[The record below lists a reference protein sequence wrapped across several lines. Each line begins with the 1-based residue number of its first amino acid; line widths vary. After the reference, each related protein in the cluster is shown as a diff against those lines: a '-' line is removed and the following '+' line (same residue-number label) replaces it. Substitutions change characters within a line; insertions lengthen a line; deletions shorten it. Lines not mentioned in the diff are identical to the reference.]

1 VAPVQYRMLLSEETE
16 EEKKKRTRETRQL
29 GSQSLILA
37 QLEALPPG
45 RQSKVQRLL
54 ATFVTLPPLR
64 LEPSLRVRLDL
75 GLGQSVEMD
84 SSGGTLPWQ
93 TYLVH

>member
-1 VAPVQYRMLLSEETE
+1 MLLSEETE

-45 RQSKVQRLL
+45 RQSKVQRHAHSNAHKPTKPVAPTIFMLDT
-54 ATFVTLPPLR
+54 TF
-64 LEPSLRVRLDL
+64 
-75 GLGQSVEMD
+75 
-84 SSGGTLPWQ
+84 
-93 TYLVH
+93 